1 MQWEADPG
9 CSARKQL
16 HSSGVHRTA
25 PLNCTQQIY
34 QAAAAPHL
42 RSGRKNPTHPER
54 FPNVRAPHR
63 LHARPDHTD
72 RTARLGRSTKLASAG
87 RRFPSLT
94 RDEELPLA
102 GSARCLT
109 QRAAQPAHHHTGL
122 MRLAWCLVPPFVQLR
137 SRADAVEDLCLRKWG
152 FLPQ

>member
-42 RSGRKNPTHPER
+42 RSGRKTQLTQSGFPTCGRHTGCTHGPITQIGLHVSDVAQSSR
-54 FPNVRAPHR
+54 PPAGASR
-63 LHARPDHTD
+63 L
-72 RTARLGRSTKLASAG
+72 SQETKN
-87 RRFPSLT
+87 
-94 RDEELPLA
+94 LPLA
-102 GSARCLT
+102 GSAHCLT